1 VHSRQEEKRVNILS
15 NIVLI
20 ALLFQENKSFGAST
34 ICIHPLMY
42 VKPCR
47 EQACTLLHRLQST
60 IGTHRPC
67 SFLGWYQSDFT
78 VSFAFMHITQASYS
92 YPDGVFFSLEMFNA
106 HVMLLQIFKELA
118 NFYFYTIV
126 EIL

>member
-1 VHSRQEEKRVNILS
+1 
-15 NIVLI
+15 
-20 ALLFQENKSFGAST
+20 
-34 ICIHPLMY
+34 
-42 VKPCR
+42 
-47 EQACTLLHRLQST
+47 
-60 IGTHRPC
+60 
-67 SFLGWYQSDFT
+67 
-78 VSFAFMHITQASYS
+78 MHITQASYS